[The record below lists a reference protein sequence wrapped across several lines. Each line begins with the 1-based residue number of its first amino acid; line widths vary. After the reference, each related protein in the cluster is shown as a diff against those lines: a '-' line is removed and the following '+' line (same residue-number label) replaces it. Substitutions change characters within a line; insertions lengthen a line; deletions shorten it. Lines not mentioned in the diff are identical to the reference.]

1 MQYLYKMHTIT
12 NRKGDVVELPMTE
25 RTRQLLNGGIIEP
38 IVVEKP
44 KPVRKGGRK
53 PQDKKAETK

>member
-1 MQYLYKMHTIT
+1 MRYLFKKHTIS
-12 NRKGDVVELPMTE
+12 NNKGDVVELPMTE
-25 RTRQLLNGGIIEP
+25 RTRQLLSLNIIELV
-38 IVVEKP
+38 IEKP